1 VTRVLVA
8 GGAGFIGSHLCR
20 SLLRGGHAVVCVD
33 DLSTGSRTNVEELED
48 DPGFRFIEVDV
59 AAVDPPEVDAII
71 HLASPASPVDYD
83 RLPLETMA
91 ANSVGTWRLL
101 DIARDTGASVLFVS
115 TSEVY
120 GDPLVHPQPETYWG
134 NVDPVGPRSCYD
146 ESKRF
151 GEALV
156 FSARRVHGL
165 RANVVRLFNTYGPR
179 MRPDDG
185 RAVPEMVG
193 AALDGRPLLVH
204 GDGTQ
209 TRSFCYVSDLVAGLT
224 HVLLDPE
231 LDGQILNIGNP
242 AEISVRDLAETIL
255 RLVDRDGS
263 VEFIEPR
270 PGDPGRRRPVIDKMS
285 HRYGWVPLVA
295 LEDGLRATI
304 RTFPTAPIG
313 LASSPHPAG
322 ALAGGTQADTRIP
335 V

>member
-1 VTRVLVA
+1 MTRVLVA

-20 SLLRGGHAVVCVD
+20 SLLHGGHSVVCVD
-33 DLSTGSRTNVEELED
+33 NLSTGSRSNIAELEG
-48 DPGFRFIEVDV
+48 DPDFEFLEVDV
-59 AAVDPPEVDAII
+59 AEVDHPRVDAII

-101 DIARDTGASVLFVS
+101 NIARDTGASMVFVS

-185 RAVPEMVG
+185 RAIPEMVG
-193 AALDGRPLLVH
+193 AALEGRPLRVH

-209 TRSFCYVSDLVAGLT
+209 TRSFCFVSDLVAGLT

-285 HRYGWVPLVA
+285 RRYGWVPLVG

-304 RTFPTAPIG
+304 RTFPGAPTG
-313 LASSPHPAG
+313 LASFSYPAG
-322 ALAGGTQADTRIP
+322 ALAESVHVDTRIP